1 MKIQTMTALMVFAVA
16 SFVSTAQGQRPPRPS
31 HPPAP
36 QPPSQFQRRLDPPR
50 LPSGHDVPSSSILPM
65 TNPIAPIVTSPI
77 QPFIRY
83 GPIPEVVFPTRAPAR
98 PSRPDYGRRGY
109 NDPTVIVG
117 GGYYWGFPGYYYP
130 YPYTPA
136 PIPGE
141 LPYTYPYVP
150 AVAGQL
156 PYTIPVGEPAP
167 EAVVAAPS
175 APAAPVYQPEVVEYV
190 PEQNMIITPPVP
202 DRTATPPAIGTSKAD
217 VLARYGEPWGTVRI
231 QGKESL
237 YFRGGLELVFEN
249 DVLIQVK

>member
-16 SFVSTAQGQRPPRPS
+16 SVVATAQGQRNRPS
-31 HPPAP
+31 HQPAP
-36 QPPSQFQRRLDPPR
+36 QPPPSQFQRRLDPPR
-50 LPSGHDVPSSSILPM
+50 LPSGHNVPSTPIPPM

-117 GGYYWGFPGYYYP
+117 GGYWGFPGYYYP

-136 PIPGE
+136 PVAGE
-141 LPYTYPYVP
+141 LPYTYPYVLP
-150 AVAGQL
+150 PVAGQL

-202 DRTATPPAIGTSKAD
+202 DRTVVPPAIGTSKED
-217 VLARYGEPWGTVRI
+217 VLARYGDPWGSVRI
-231 QGKESL
+231 GARESL

-249 DVLIQVK
+249 DRVVQIK